1 MKLMNGALEGIR
13 VVDLSRVL
21 GGPYCTQVLG
31 DHGADVVKI
40 EPPTGDETRTW
51 GPPFVDGSAAYF
63 LGANRNKRSITLDLA
78 SEAGREVLLLLL
90 KDADVLV
97 ENFKTGTMEKWGVGY
112 EILSKRFPR
121 LVHCRVT
128 GFGADGPLGGLP
140 GYDAAIQAM
149 SGLMSVNGEGD
160 GGPLRIGLPVVD
172 MTAGLNAAIGILL
185 ALQARQCTG
194 RGQFVEAALYDS
206 GLSLMHPHAP
216 NYFASGREP
225 IRTGNAHPNI
235 APYSLYETG
244 GDPIFLAVGNDGQF
258 RKLCD
263 FLGTPQIAVD
273 PRFASNPLRVQNRD
287 VLKVELEAVLDRHD
301 GAELA
306 VQLAAAGVPCA
317 PVLSV
322 GAALAHPHTTHRGM
336 VVEMGAYRGVGAP
349 VKLSDTPATYRRP
362 PPDFGAHTVEVLRE
376 AGLSEEQIRHL
387 RKVRAE
393 NEVPS
398 PSKTAV

>member
-1 MKLMNGALEGIR
+1 MKLTNGALEGIR
-13 VVDLSRVL
+13 IVDLSRVL

-31 DHGADVVKI
+31 DHGADVVKV
-40 EPPTGDETRTW
+40 EPPAGDETRTW
-51 GPPFVDGSAAYF
+51 GPPFVNESAAYF

-78 SEAGREVLLLLL
+78 SESGREMLLLLL
-90 KDADVLV
+90 KEADVLV
-97 ENFKTGTMEKWGVGY
+97 ENFKTGTMEKWGIGY

-121 LVHCRVT
+121 LIHCRVT

-149 SGLMSVNGEGD
+149 SGLMSVNGEAD
-160 GGPLRIGLPVVD
+160 GGPLRVGLPVVD
-172 MTAGLNAAIGILL
+172 MTTGLNAAIGILL
-185 ALQARQCTG
+185 ALQARQYTG

-216 NYFASGREP
+216 NYFVSGREP

-244 GDPIFLAVGNDGQF
+244 GDPIFLAIGNDGQF

-263 FLGTPQIAVD
+263 CLGAPKIAED
-273 PRFASNPLRVQNRD
+273 PRFASNPLRVEHRD
-287 VLKVELEAVLDRHD
+287 ALESELKSVLNHHD

-306 VQLAAAGVPCA
+306 VRLSAAGVPCA
-317 PVLSV
+317 PVLGV
-322 GAALAHPHTTHRGM
+322 GAALAHPHTAHRGM

-362 PPDFGAHTVEVLRE
+362 PPDFGAHTVEVLQE
-376 AGLSEEQIRHL
+376 IGLSEEQ
-387 RKVRAE
+387 VRCLQEKCDKGNAS
-393 NEVPS
+393 S
-398 PSKTAV
+398 PSMTAL